1 MKILFLSGEPSG
13 DLYLNYL
20 IENFNKLYP
29 QIKLYVIGNKENLKG
44 NFQLLL
50 DTKNFAVVGFYEGI
64 KKSFSLLPYLKEI
77 VEKIKEIKP
86 DIFIPISFPGFNLP
100 LIKRIKNKKLKIV
113 YFAPPQIWVWGKFRY
128 KILKKYVDKII
139 CLFPFEKEFYEKL
152 KIKAFYL
159 GNPLLEIVKTNLTK
173 EEIKEKYN
181 IKDEKILIL
190 MPGSRKEIIKKNLS
204 FFLKVYEELNKDF
217 KIKPFI
223 LGLKNLRSYKEDNL
237 LNIPIVYEDHYEL
250 ISISDLVLT
259 SLGTSTLEIALLN
272 RPFISIYFPS
282 FLTLLV
288 GKFLVKTQY
297 FSLPNILL
305 KEKVFL
311 EFINPK
317 LEIIYQ
323 KAKEILENKIN
334 YQSYFEEIKK
344 ILNNKKE
351 IAKNII
357 NEILTN
363 SQI

>member
-1 MKILFLSGEPSG
+1 MKILLLSAEPSG

-20 IENFNKLYP
+20 IDNFNKLYP

-50 DTKNFAVVGFYEGI
+50 DTKNFTVVGFYEGI
-64 KKSFSLLPYLKEI
+64 KKSFSLFPYLKEI
-77 VEKIKEIKP
+77 ERKFKEIKP

-113 YFAPPQIWVWGKFRY
+113 YFAPPQIWAWGKFRY
-128 KILKKYVDKII
+128 KILKRYIDKII
-139 CLFPFEKEFYEKL
+139 SLFPFEKEFYEKL
-152 KIKAFYL
+152 KIKAVYL
-159 GNPLLEIVKTNLTK
+159 GNPLLEIVKTDLTK
-173 EEIKEKYN
+173 EEIKKKYN

-190 MPGSRKEIIKKNLS
+190 MPGSRKEIIRKNLP
-204 FFLKVYEELNKDF
+204 FFLMVYEKLNKDF

-223 LGLKNLRSYKEDNL
+223 LGLKNLNYKEYNFLNL
-237 LNIPIVYEDHYEL
+237 PIVYEDHYEL
-250 ISISDLVLT
+250 ISLADLVLT
-259 SLGTSTLEIALLN
+259 CLGTSNLEITLLN

-282 FLTLLV
+282 FLTLLI
-288 GKFLVKTQY
+288 GKFLLKTGC

-323 KAKEILENKIN
+323 RAKEILENKIN
-334 YQSYFEEIKK
+334 YQPYFEKIKK

-357 NEILTN
+357 TEILTN
-363 SQI
+363 